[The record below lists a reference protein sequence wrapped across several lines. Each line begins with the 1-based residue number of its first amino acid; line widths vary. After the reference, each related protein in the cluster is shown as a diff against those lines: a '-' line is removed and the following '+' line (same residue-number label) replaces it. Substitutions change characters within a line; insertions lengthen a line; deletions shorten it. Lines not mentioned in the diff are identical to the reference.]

1 MTALLL
7 VLILCRQSSIP
18 LSDSMERI
26 RSYTRA
32 IEFDYTTW
40 TMDAL
45 KVKTD
50 QMILGLD
57 GYFSTAESSQY
68 INHYLELTRMRQDT
82 ESMLIQIYSDPEIQD
97 PKTESQ
103 PIRDQLDWLDQQ
115 LRFVSPVAE
124 TLLQN
129 QIADVAVQMDLSF
142 LGQTI
147 PPLLF
152 HATPL
157 PQSLIV
163 SPREVIRQDASISL
177 QTNLSLDEIMRLENG
192 IADGLNVSSLVEDV
206 GGVGTYPTMVQQSSD
221 INWLCEVIAHEWI
234 HNYLQVRPL
243 GWNYDTSPELRTMN
257 ETTASLAGK
266 EIALEVLRRHYPA
279 SLPPPESPP
288 SDIPE
293 NISPTEEP
301 DIPEFD
307 FREEMHA
314 TRIQVDDLL
323 SQGKI
328 DEAESFMEE
337 QRKSFWE
344 NGYQIRKLNQAYFA
358 FHGAYA
364 DTPGGAAGSDPVG
377 PAVRELRARS
387 SNLAE
392 FVKQISSMTS
402 FEQLQDALNP

>member
-1 MTALLL
+1 
-7 VLILCRQSSIP
+7 
-18 LSDSMERI
+18 
-26 RSYTRA
+26 
-32 IEFDYTTW
+32 
-40 TMDAL
+40 
-45 KVKTD
+45 
-50 QMILGLD
+50 
-57 GYFSTAESSQY
+57 
-68 INHYLELTRMRQDT
+68 MRQNA
-82 ESMLIQIYSDPEIQD
+82 ESMLIQVYSDPEIQD

-103 PIRDQLDWLDQQ
+103 PIRDQLVWIDQQ
-115 LRFVSPVAE
+115 LKFISPISE

-129 QIADVAVQMDLSF
+129 QIADVAVQMDLTF

-177 QTNLSLDEIMRLENG
+177 QTNLSLDEIMQLEKG

-234 HNYLQVRPL
+234 HNYLQVHPL

-266 EIALEVLRRHYPA
+266 EIALEVVRLYFPA
-279 SLPPPESPP
+279 SLPPPESPQP
-288 SDIPE
+288 DASEDTL
-293 NISPTEEP
+293 PTEEP
-301 DIPEFD
+301 NLPEFD
-307 FREEMHA
+307 FRKEMHA
-314 TRIQVDDLL
+314 TRVQVDDLL

-337 QRKSFWE
+337 QRKIFWD

-364 DTPGGAAGSDPVG
+364 DVPGGAAGSDPVG

-387 SNLAE
+387 NNLAE
-392 FVKQISSMTS
+392 FIKQISRMTS
-402 FEQLQDALNP
+402 FEQLKDALNS